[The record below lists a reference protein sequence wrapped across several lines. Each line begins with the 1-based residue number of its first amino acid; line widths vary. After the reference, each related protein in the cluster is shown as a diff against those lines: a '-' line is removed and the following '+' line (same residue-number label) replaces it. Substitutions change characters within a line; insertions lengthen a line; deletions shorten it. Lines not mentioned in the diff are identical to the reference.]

1 MVEDRK
7 MGKKRKQSFPFGL
20 FILVLLVFAALLI
33 FSKYREIDLIQ
44 PENKAQDI
52 EQVENERN
60 SGDAESSLNFIKSG
74 ENSENSEKPP
84 VEVNGFVQL
93 TENLQVPECGLRKHS
108 ADHELREFKYYSLCY
123 RESYEQAEW
132 SAECV
137 KSSML
142 QKNATRSNDF
152 RPDEKIST
160 GSATLADYKGSG
172 YDRGHLVPAAD
183 MSFDA
188 DAMSETFYMSNMS
201 PQAPQFNRGIWVN
214 LETQVRSWAQK
225 FGKIYVVSGPVLNK
239 SAAEFPSIG
248 KNQVSVPEFYYK
260 VILAPV
266 FKDDEDKNT
275 PEDSESAMA
284 IGFIIPNQ
292 KCEKEF
298 WDYAVSVDEVENI
311 TNIDFFSQLE
321 DSLENQ
327 IESAF
332 QLENWR

>member
-1 MVEDRK
+1 
-7 MGKKRKQSFPFGL
+7 MGKKRKSKKSFPVGL

-33 FSKYREIDLIQ
+33 FSKYQGIDLLH
-44 PENKAQDI
+44 PENQIQVSEVVEPSPTTNEQI
-52 EQVENERN
+52 ERT
-60 SGDAESSLNFIKSG
+60 A
-74 ENSENSEKPP
+74 ENSEKPA
-84 VEVNGFVQL
+84 GLVQL
-93 TENLQVPECGLRKHS
+93 TENLQVSECGLKNHA

-123 RESYEQAEW
+123 RETYEQAEW
-132 SAECV
+132 SAECI

-142 QKNATRSNDF
+142 QKNASRSNDF
-152 RPDEKIST
+152 RPDDKIST
-160 GSATLADYKGSG
+160 GSATLADYKSSG

-214 LETQVRSWAQK
+214 LETQVRVWAQK

-239 SAAEFPSIG
+239 SAQEFPSIG
-248 KNQVSVPEFYYK
+248 KNQVSVSEFYYK

-266 FKDDEDKNT
+266 YKNEEDKIT
-275 PEDSESAMA
+275 PEDSESVMA

-298 WDYAVSVDEVENI
+298 WDYAVSIDEVENI
-311 TNIDFFSQLE
+311 TNIDFFPQLE

-327 IESAF
+327 VESVF
-332 QLENWR
+332 QLEDWK

>member
-1 MVEDRK
+1 
-7 MGKKRKQSFPFGL
+7 MGKKRKSKKSFPVGL

-33 FSKYREIDLIQ
+33 FSKYQGIDLLH
-44 PENKAQDI
+44 PENQI
-52 EQVENERN
+52 QLSEVV
-60 SGDAESSLNFIKSG
+60 ESSPVSEVSNEQIEG
-74 ENSENSEKPP
+74 TAENSEKSA
-84 VEVNGFVQL
+84 GLVQL
-93 TENLQVPECGLRKHS
+93 TENLQVPECGLKNHS
-108 ADHELREFKYYSLCY
+108 ADHEFREFKYYSLCY
-123 RESYEQAEW
+123 RETYEQAEW
-132 SAECV
+132 SAECI

-152 RPDEKIST
+152 RPDDKIST
-160 GSATLADYKGSG
+160 GSATLADYKSSG

-201 PQAPQFNRGIWVN
+201 PQVPQFNRGIWVN
-214 LETQVRSWAQK
+214 LETQVRAWAQK

-239 SAAEFPSIG
+239 SAQEFPSIG

-260 VILAPV
+260 VVLAPV
-266 FKDDEDKNT
+266 YKDEEDKNT
-275 PEDSESAMA
+275 PEDSESVMT

-298 WDYAVSVDEVENI
+298 WDYAVSIDEVENI
-311 TNIDFFSQLE
+311 TNIDFFPQLE

-327 IESAF
+327 VESAF
-332 QLENWR
+332 QLEDWK

>member
-1 MVEDRK
+1 
-7 MGKKRKQSFPFGL
+7 MGKKRKSKKSFPVGF
-20 FILVLLVFAALLI
+20 FILILLVFAALLV
-33 FSKYREIDLIQ
+33 FTKYQGINLSYPEDQSQTTQVADPSSYPDSDMQTEQ
-44 PENKAQDI
+44 P
-52 EQVENERN
+52 VV
-60 SGDAESSLNFIKSG
+60 
-74 ENSENSEKPP
+74 SEKTA
-84 VEVNGFVQL
+84 GLVQL
-93 TENLQVPECGLRKHS
+93 TDNLQVPECGLKNHS

-132 SAECV
+132 SAECI

-142 QKNATRSNDF
+142 EKNAVRSNDF

-183 MSFDA
+183 MSFDQE
-188 DAMSETFYMSNMS
+188 AMSETFYMSNMS

-214 LETQVRSWAQK
+214 IETQVRAWAQK

-239 SAAEFPSIG
+239 SAEEFSSIG

-266 FKDDEDKNT
+266 YKDDDDKKT
-275 PEDSESAMA
+275 PEDSESVMA

-292 KCEKEF
+292 KCEKQF

-311 TNIDFFSQLE
+311 TNIDFFSRLE
-321 DSLENQ
+321 DSLEIQ
-327 IESAF
+327 VESAF
-332 QLENWR
+332 QLESWK

>member
-1 MVEDRK
+1 
-7 MGKKRKQSFPFGL
+7 MGKKRKSKKSFPVGL
-20 FILVLLVFAALLI
+20 FILILLVFAALLI
-33 FSKYREIDLIQ
+33 LSKHYGIDLLHL
-44 PENKAQDI
+44 ENQT
-52 EQVENERN
+52 QVAEVV
-60 SGDAESSLNFIKSG
+60 ESSQISNEQTDG
-74 ENSENSEKPP
+74 TAENSEKSA
-84 VEVNGFVQL
+84 GLVQL
-93 TENLQVPECGLRKHS
+93 TENLQVPECGLKNHS

-123 RESYEQAEW
+123 RETYEQAEW
-132 SAECV
+132 SAECI

-152 RPDEKIST
+152 RPDDKIST
-160 GSATLADYKGSG
+160 GSATLADYKSSG

-214 LETQVRSWAQK
+214 LETQVSAWAQK

-239 SAAEFPSIG
+239 SAQEFPSIG

-260 VILAPV
+260 VILAPIY
-266 FKDDEDKNT
+266 KNEEDKNT
-275 PEDSESAMA
+275 PEDSESVMA

-298 WDYAVSVDEVENI
+298 WDYAVSIDEVENI
-311 TNIDFFSQLE
+311 TNIDFFPQLE
-321 DSLENQ
+321 DSLEKQ
-327 IESAF
+327 VESAF
-332 QLENWR
+332 KLENWM

>member
-1 MVEDRK
+1 
-7 MGKKRKQSFPFGL
+7 MGKKRKSKKSFPVGL
-20 FILVLLVFAALLI
+20 FILILLVFAALLI
-33 FSKYREIDLIQ
+33 FSKYQGIDLLH
-44 PENKAQDI
+44 PENQIQVSEVVEPSSVSEVSNEQI
-52 EQVENERN
+52 EGTAENFE
-60 SGDAESSLNFIKSG
+60 KSAG
-74 ENSENSEKPP
+74 L
-84 VEVNGFVQL
+84 VQL
-93 TENLQVPECGLRKHS
+93 TENLQVPECGLKNHS

-123 RESYEQAEW
+123 RETYEQAEW
-132 SAECV
+132 SAECI

-152 RPDEKIST
+152 RPDDKIST
-160 GSATLADYKGSG
+160 GSATLADYKSSG

-214 LETQVRSWAQK
+214 LETQVRVWAQK

-239 SAAEFPSIG
+239 SAQEFPSIG

-260 VILAPV
+260 VVLAPV
-266 FKDDEDKNT
+266 YKDEEDKNT
-275 PEDSESAMA
+275 PEDSESVMA

-298 WDYAVSVDEVENI
+298 WDYAVSIDEVENI
-311 TNIDFFSQLE
+311 TNIDFFPQLE

-327 IESAF
+327 VESAF
-332 QLENWR
+332 QLEDWK

>member
-1 MVEDRK
+1 
-7 MGKKRKQSFPFGL
+7 MGKKRKSKKSFPGGL

-33 FSKYREIDLIQ
+33 FSKYQGIDLLH
-44 PENKAQDI
+44 PENQIQVSEVVEPPSVSEVSNEQI
-52 EQVENERN
+52 E
-60 SGDAESSLNFIKSG
+60 GT
-74 ENSENSEKPP
+74 SENSEKSA
-84 VEVNGFVQL
+84 GLVQL
-93 TENLQVPECGLRKHS
+93 TENLQVPECGLKNHA

-123 RESYEQAEW
+123 RETYEQAEW
-132 SAECV
+132 SAECI

-152 RPDEKIST
+152 RPDDKIST
-160 GSATLADYKGSG
+160 GSATLADYKSSG

-214 LETQVRSWAQK
+214 LETQVRAWAQK

-239 SAAEFPSIG
+239 SAQEFPSIG

-266 FKDDEDKNT
+266 YKDEDDKNT
-275 PEDSESAMA
+275 PEDSESVMA

-298 WDYAVSVDEVENI
+298 WDYAVSIDEVENI
-311 TNIDFFSQLE
+311 TNIDFFPQLE

-327 IESAF
+327 VESAF
-332 QLENWR
+332 QLEDWK

>member
-1 MVEDRK
+1 
-7 MGKKRKQSFPFGL
+7 MGKKRKQKQSFPIGL

-33 FSKYREIDLIQ
+33 FSKYRGINLIQ
-44 PENKAQDI
+44 PEN
-52 EQVENERN
+52 QVQNVEFKTEDEEI
-60 SGDAESSLNFIKSG
+60 SSEPESFSNFSKS
-74 ENSENSEKPP
+74 EENSEKSA
-84 VEVNGFVQL
+84 VVNTGIVQL
-93 TENLQVPECGLRKHS
+93 TENLQVPECGLKTHS

-132 SAECV
+132 SAECI

-160 GSATLADYKGSG
+160 GSATLADYKSSG

-214 LETQVRSWAQK
+214 LETQVRLWAQK

-239 SAAEFPSIG
+239 SAEEFPSIG

-266 FKDDEDKNT
+266 FKDEEDKNT

-298 WDYAVSVDEVENI
+298 WDYAVPIDEVENI
-311 TNIDFFSQLE
+311 TNIDFFPQLE

-327 IESAF
+327 IESVF
-332 QLENWR
+332 QLESWK

>member
-1 MVEDRK
+1 
-7 MGKKRKQSFPFGL
+7 MGKKRKQKQSFPIGL

-33 FSKYREIDLIQ
+33 FSKYRGINLIQ
-44 PENKAQDI
+44 PEN
-52 EQVENERN
+52 QVQNVEFKTENEEI
-60 SGDAESSLNFIKSG
+60 SSEPESFSNFSKS
-74 ENSENSEKPP
+74 EENSEKSAL
-84 VEVNGFVQL
+84 VNTGIVQL
-93 TENLQVPECGLRKHS
+93 TENLQVPECGLKTHS

-132 SAECV
+132 SAECI

-160 GSATLADYKGSG
+160 GSATLADYKSSG

-214 LETQVRSWAQK
+214 LETQVRLWAQK

-239 SAAEFPSIG
+239 SAEEFPSIG

-266 FKDDEDKNT
+266 FKDEEDKNT

-298 WDYAVSVDEVENI
+298 WDYAVPIDEVENI
-311 TNIDFFSQLE
+311 TNIDFFPQLE

-327 IESAF
+327 IESVF
-332 QLENWR
+332 QLESWK

>member
-1 MVEDRK
+1 
-7 MGKKRKQSFPFGL
+7 
-20 FILVLLVFAALLI
+20 
-33 FSKYREIDLIQ
+33 
-44 PENKAQDI
+44 
-52 EQVENERN
+52 
-60 SGDAESSLNFIKSG
+60 
-74 ENSENSEKPP
+74 
-84 VEVNGFVQL
+84 
-93 TENLQVPECGLRKHS
+93 
-108 ADHELREFKYYSLCY
+108 
-123 RESYEQAEW
+123 
-132 SAECV
+132 
-137 KSSML
+137 ML

-152 RPDEKIST
+152 RPDDKIST
-160 GSATLADYKGSG
+160 GSATLADYKSSG

-214 LETQVRSWAQK
+214 LETQVRAWAQK

-239 SAAEFPSIG
+239 SAQEFPSIG

-266 FKDDEDKNT
+266 YKDEEDKNT
-275 PEDSESAMA
+275 PEDSESVMA

-298 WDYAVSVDEVENI
+298 WDYAVSIDEVENI
-311 TNIDFFSQLE
+311 TNIDFFPQLE

-327 IESAF
+327 VESAF
-332 QLENWR
+332 QLEDWK

>member
-1 MVEDRK
+1 M
-7 MGKKRKQSFPFGL
+7 L
-20 FILVLLVFAALLI
+20 HL
-33 FSKYREIDLIQ
+33 
-44 PENKAQDI
+44 ENQT
-52 EQVENERN
+52 QVAEVV
-60 SGDAESSLNFIKSG
+60 ESSQISNEQTDG
-74 ENSENSEKPP
+74 TAENSEKSA
-84 VEVNGFVQL
+84 GLVQL
-93 TENLQVPECGLRKHS
+93 TENLQVPECGLKNHS

-123 RESYEQAEW
+123 RETYEQAEW
-132 SAECV
+132 SAECI

-152 RPDEKIST
+152 RPDDKIST
-160 GSATLADYKGSG
+160 GSATLADYKSSG

-214 LETQVRSWAQK
+214 LETQVRAWAQK

-239 SAAEFPSIG
+239 SAQEFPSIG

-260 VILAPV
+260 VILAPIY
-266 FKDDEDKNT
+266 KNEEDKNT
-275 PEDSESAMA
+275 PEDSESVMA

-298 WDYAVSVDEVENI
+298 WDYAVSIDEVENI
-311 TNIDFFSQLE
+311 TNIDFFPQLE
-321 DSLENQ
+321 DSLEKQ
-327 IESAF
+327 VESAF
-332 QLENWR
+332 KLENWM

>member
-1 MVEDRK
+1 
-7 MGKKRKQSFPFGL
+7 MGKKRKSKKSFPVGL

-33 FSKYREIDLIQ
+33 FSKYQGIDLLH
-44 PENKAQDI
+44 PENQIQVSEVVEPSSVSEVSNEQI
-52 EQVENERN
+52 EGTAENFE
-60 SGDAESSLNFIKSG
+60 KSAG
-74 ENSENSEKPP
+74 L
-84 VEVNGFVQL
+84 VQL
-93 TENLQVPECGLRKHS
+93 TENLQVPECGLKNHS

-123 RESYEQAEW
+123 RETYEQAEW
-132 SAECV
+132 SAECI

-152 RPDEKIST
+152 RPDDKIST
-160 GSATLADYKGSG
+160 GSATLADYKSSG

-214 LETQVRSWAQK
+214 LETQVRAWAQK

-239 SAAEFPSIG
+239 SAQEFPSIG

-260 VILAPV
+260 VVLAPIY
-266 FKDDEDKNT
+266 KDEEDTNT
-275 PEDSESAMA
+275 PEDSESVMA

-298 WDYAVSVDEVENI
+298 WDYAVSIDEVENI
-311 TNIDFFSQLE
+311 TNIDFFPQLE

-327 IESAF
+327 VESAF
-332 QLENWR
+332 QLEDWK

>member
-1 MVEDRK
+1 MV
-7 MGKKRKQSFPFGL
+7 KKKSKKSKKSFPLGF
-20 FILVLLVFAALLI
+20 FILILIVLALLLI
-33 FSKYREIDLIQ
+33 FAKHQGIELFPQEDLPQNSAVQ
-44 PENKAQDI
+44 P
-52 EQVENERN
+52 VE
-60 SGDAESSLNFIKSG
+60 KT
-74 ENSENSEKPP
+74 ENSAAENSSAGAGESTAAAQASGQNL
-84 VEVNGFVQL
+84 VLL
-93 TENLQVPECGLRKHS
+93 TENLQVPECDLKNHS

-132 SAECV
+132 SAECI

-142 QKNATRSNDF
+142 EKNAARSNDF
-152 RPDEKIST
+152 RPDDKIST
-160 GSATLADYKGSG
+160 GSATLADYKSSG

-214 LETQVRSWAQK
+214 LETQVRLWAQK

-239 SAAEFPSIG
+239 SAEEFSSIG
-248 KNQVSVPEFYYK
+248 KNHVSVPEFYYK

-266 FKDDEDKNT
+266 YKDAEDLET
-275 PEDSESAMA
+275 PDDSESVMA

-292 KCEKEF
+292 KCEEDF
-298 WDYAVSVDEVENI
+298 WSYAVLIDDVEKI

-327 IESAF
+327 VEADF
-332 QLENWR
+332 QIENWK

>member
-1 MVEDRK
+1 
-7 MGKKRKQSFPFGL
+7 MGKKRKSKKSFPVGL

-33 FSKYREIDLIQ
+33 FSKYQGIDLLH
-44 PENKAQDI
+44 PENQIQVTEVVEPSSVSNEQI
-52 EQVENERN
+52 E
-60 SGDAESSLNFIKSG
+60 EST
-74 ENSENSEKPP
+74 ENSEKPA
-84 VEVNGFVQL
+84 GLVQL
-93 TENLQVPECGLRKHS
+93 TENLQVPECGLKNHA

-123 RESYEQAEW
+123 RETYEQAEW
-132 SAECV
+132 SAECI

-152 RPDEKIST
+152 RPDDKIST
-160 GSATLADYKGSG
+160 GSATLADYKSSG

-214 LETQVRSWAQK
+214 LETQVRAWAQK

-239 SAAEFPSIG
+239 SAREFPSIG

-266 FKDDEDKNT
+266 YKDEEDKNT

-298 WDYAVSVDEVENI
+298 WDYAVSIDEVENI
-311 TNIDFFSQLE
+311 TNIDFFPQLE

-327 IESAF
+327 VESAF
-332 QLENWR
+332 QLEDWK

>member
-1 MVEDRK
+1 
-7 MGKKRKQSFPFGL
+7 MGKKRKQKQSFPIGL

-33 FSKYREIDLIQ
+33 FSKYRGINLIQ
-44 PENKAQDI
+44 PEN
-52 EQVENERN
+52 QVQNVEFKTENEEI
-60 SGDAESSLNFIKSG
+60 SSEPESFSNFSKS
-74 ENSENSEKPP
+74 EENSEKSAA
-84 VEVNGFVQL
+84 VNTGIVQL
-93 TENLQVPECGLRKHS
+93 TENLQVPECGLKTHS

-132 SAECV
+132 SAECI

-160 GSATLADYKGSG
+160 GSATLADYKSSG

-214 LETQVRSWAQK
+214 LETQVRLWAQK

-239 SAAEFPSIG
+239 SAEEFPSIG

-266 FKDDEDKNT
+266 FKDEEDKNT

-298 WDYAVSVDEVENI
+298 WDYAVPIDEVENI
-311 TNIDFFSQLE
+311 TNIDFFPQLE

-327 IESAF
+327 IESVF
-332 QLENWR
+332 QLESWK

>member
-1 MVEDRK
+1 
-7 MGKKRKQSFPFGL
+7 MGKKRKSKKSFPVGL
-20 FILVLLVFAALLI
+20 FILILLVFAALLI
-33 FSKYREIDLIQ
+33 FSKYQGIDLLH
-44 PENKAQDI
+44 PENQIQVSEVVEPSSVSEVSNEQI
-52 EQVENERN
+52 E
-60 SGDAESSLNFIKSG
+60 GTA
-74 ENSENSEKPP
+74 ENSEKTA
-84 VEVNGFVQL
+84 GFVQL
-93 TENLQVPECGLRKHS
+93 TENLQVPECGLKNHA

-123 RESYEQAEW
+123 RETYEQAEW
-132 SAECV
+132 SAECI

-142 QKNATRSNDF
+142 QKNATRANDF
-152 RPDEKIST
+152 RPDDKIST
-160 GSATLADYKGSG
+160 GSSTLADYKSSG

-214 LETQVRSWAQK
+214 LETQVRVWAQK

-239 SAAEFPSIG
+239 SAQEFPSIG

-260 VILAPV
+260 VVLAPIY
-266 FKDDEDKNT
+266 KDEEDKNT
-275 PEDSESAMA
+275 PEDSESVMA

-298 WDYAVSVDEVENI
+298 WDYAVSIDEVENI
-311 TNIDFFSQLE
+311 TNIDFFPQLE

-327 IESAF
+327 VESAF
-332 QLENWR
+332 QLEDWK

>member
-1 MVEDRK
+1 
-7 MGKKRKQSFPFGL
+7 MGKKRKSKKSFPVGF
-20 FILVLLVFAALLI
+20 FILILLVFAALLV
-33 FSKYREIDLIQ
+33 FTKYQGINLSYPEDQSQTTQVADPSSYPDSDMQTEQ
-44 PENKAQDI
+44 P
-52 EQVENERN
+52 VV
-60 SGDAESSLNFIKSG
+60 
-74 ENSENSEKPP
+74 SEKTA
-84 VEVNGFVQL
+84 GLVQL
-93 TENLQVPECGLRKHS
+93 TDNLQVPECGLKNHS

-132 SAECV
+132 SAECI

-142 QKNATRSNDF
+142 EKNAVRSNDF

-160 GSATLADYKGSG
+160 GSATLADYKSSG

-183 MSFDA
+183 MSFDQE
-188 DAMSETFYMSNMS
+188 AMSETFYMSNMS

-214 LETQVRSWAQK
+214 IETQVRAWAQK

-239 SAAEFPSIG
+239 SAEEFSSIG

-266 FKDDEDKNT
+266 YKDDDDKKT
-275 PEDSESAMA
+275 PEDSESVMA

-292 KCEKEF
+292 KCEKQF

-311 TNIDFFSQLE
+311 TNIDFFSRLE
-321 DSLENQ
+321 DSLEIQ
-327 IESAF
+327 VESAF
-332 QLENWR
+332 QLESWK

>member
-1 MVEDRK
+1 
-7 MGKKRKQSFPFGL
+7 MGKKRKTKKSFPVGL
-20 FILVLLVFAALLI
+20 FILILLVFAVLLVFT
-33 FSKYREIDLIQ
+33 KYQGINLPN
-44 PENKAQDI
+44 PENQSQTTQVADLPSYSDFDMQA
-52 EQVENERN
+52 EQSV
-60 SGDAESSLNFIKSG
+60 AP
-74 ENSENSEKPP
+74 EKTA
-84 VEVNGFVQL
+84 GLVQL
-93 TENLQVPECGLRKHS
+93 TDNLQVPECGLKNHS

-132 SAECV
+132 SAECIE
-137 KSSML
+137 SSML
-142 QKNATRSNDF
+142 EKNAARSNDF

-160 GSATLADYKGSG
+160 GSATLADYKSSG

-183 MSFDA
+183 MSFDQ

-214 LETQVRSWAQK
+214 LETQVRAWAQK

-239 SAAEFPSIG
+239 SAEEFSSIG

-266 FKDDEDKNT
+266 YKDDDDKKT
-275 PEDSESAMA
+275 PENSDSVMA

-298 WDYAVSVDEVENI
+298 WDYAVSVDEVESI
-311 TNIDFFSQLE
+311 TNIDFFSRLE
-321 DSLENQ
+321 DSLEIQ
-327 IESAF
+327 VESAF
-332 QLENWR
+332 QLENWK

>member
-1 MVEDRK
+1 
-7 MGKKRKQSFPFGL
+7 MGKKRKSKKSFPVGF
-20 FILVLLVFAALLI
+20 FILILLVFAALLV
-33 FSKYREIDLIQ
+33 FTKYQRINLSY
-44 PENKAQDI
+44 PENQSQTTQVADPTLYSDSDMQA
-52 EQVENERN
+52 EQPVV
-60 SGDAESSLNFIKSG
+60 
-74 ENSENSEKPP
+74 SEKTA
-84 VEVNGFVQL
+84 GLVQL
-93 TENLQVPECGLRKHS
+93 TDNLQVPECGLKNHS
-108 ADHELREFKYYSLCY
+108 DDHELREFKYYSLCY

-132 SAECV
+132 SAECI

-142 QKNATRSNDF
+142 EKNAIRSNDF

-160 GSATLADYKGSG
+160 GSATLADYKSSG

-183 MSFDA
+183 MSFDQE
-188 DAMSETFYMSNMS
+188 AMSETFYMSNMS

-214 LETQVRSWAQK
+214 LETQVRAWAQK

-239 SAAEFPSIG
+239 SAEEFSSIG

-266 FKDDEDKNT
+266 YKDDDDKKK
-275 PEDSESAMA
+275 PEDSESVTA

-311 TNIDFFSQLE
+311 TNIDFFSRLE
-321 DSLENQ
+321 DSLEIQ

-332 QLENWR
+332 RLENWK